1 MLSQHHIS
9 EKKIIRNRQG
19 NVPESLH
26 RSSNCLVMTCSHHE
40 WAKYRSSF
48 TSPAWL
54 WDRMRVR
61 WQLYTSCYHEHRC
74 LGFHSQPSVRLCVFQ
89 HLWLPKGWERQTE
102 EIPNLYSG
110 HMNYKLSHTTHIIK
124 VLGIISQHT
133 ELISLSF
140 HAWFAPI
147 PWLAQGNCDGST
159 ANSLIQLWEADGK
172 PGECGWAVA
181 ITKYGLVTHMIAEN
195 KFDKCIWH

>member
-9 EKKIIRNRQG
+9 EKKIIRNRQE

-26 RSSNCLVMTCSHHE
+26 RRSNCLVMTCSHHE

-74 LGFHSQPSVRLCVFQ
+74 LGFHSQPSECLCVFQ

-102 EIPNLYSG
+102 EIPSLYSG

-140 HAWFAPI
+140 HAWFA
-147 PWLAQGNCDGST
+147 S
-159 ANSLIQLWEADGK
+159 NSLTGTGQLWWQHSKQSDPAVGGWWK
-172 PGECGWAVA
+172 AWRMWLSCG
-181 ITKYGLVTHMIAEN
+181 H
-195 KFDKCIWH
+195 H